1 MKPAVKPIRL
11 TRAEVW
17 LLGEYDLLLDGTHP
31 IAVAR
36 LALIGLLKHVD
47 GLSKEQKE
55 QSEEL
60 IGQMERCGGYQQLG
74 INRIVVK
81 SLARSSEQM
90 HSRKPESR
98 RRGRSGRK
106 GNSARLRSRRPCGL
120 RGL

>member
-74 INRIVVK
+74 INPYRCEELGK
-81 SLARSSEQM
+81 KLRADALKET
-90 HSRKPESR
+90 RKPKAWAK
-98 RRGRSGRK
+98 RK
-106 GNSARLRSRRPCGL
+106 EGK
-120 RGL
+120 